1 MGGALVP
8 LRQCLSDIY
17 DAPSQPDQYLAI
29 LVLSQALEDAAG
41 TGPKP
46 TIEERV
52 DAIEFVRGDWRL
64 ALWCDAARIMPEL
77 VQQAAVIVEP
87 PPERLKFG
95 VKLDRDKVREIR
107 VQWAAG
113 VQQVVLAKRYGVRPE
128 AIRRVVSG
136 KAWREVTG

>member
-1 MGGALVP
+1 
-8 LRQCLSDIY
+8 
-17 DAPSQPDQYLAI
+17 
-29 LVLSQALEDAAG
+29 
-41 TGPKP
+41 
-46 TIEERV
+46 
-52 DAIEFVRGDWRL
+52 
-64 ALWCDAARIMPEL
+64 
-77 VQQAAVIVEP
+77 VEP